1 MDSKGPA
8 LSLSPM
14 DSKLR
19 VILDSN
25 VLLAF
30 LLDEPEQ
37 ALAAKLFQEHDQQKL
52 EFLVPSIWDY
62 EIWNRLSR
70 VEKSLFSTGYGLFLR
85 FTNLPTK
92 IDLDQKLIDQAL
104 VISSKIPRLAFYD
117 TLYHALAMVKNGMF
131 ITLDRKY
138 YEKTKKL
145 GHIVMLQD
153 FFKS

>member
-1 MDSKGPA
+1 MDLKP
-8 LSLSPM
+8 
-14 DSKLR
+14 R

-25 VLLAF
+25 ILLAF

-37 ALAAKLFQEHDQQKL
+37 ALAAKLFQEHDQQKV
-52 EFLVPSIWDY
+52 EFFAPSLWDY

-70 VEKSLFSTGYGLFLR
+70 VEKSLFNTGYGLFLR

-92 IDLDQKLIDQAL
+92 IDLNRQIIDQAL
-104 VISSKIPRLAFYD
+104 LISSTISQLAFYD
-117 TLYHALAMVKNGMF
+117 TVYHALAMIKDGTF
-131 ITLDRKY
+131 LTLDQKY

>member
-1 MDSKGPA
+1 MDPKGPA

-14 DSKLR
+14 DSKPR

-52 EFLVPSIWDY
+52 NFFVPSLWDY

-70 VEKSLFSTGYGLFLR
+70 VEKSLFNTGYGLFLR

-92 IDLDQKLIDQAL
+92 IDLNRQIIDQAL
-104 VISSKIPRLAFYD
+104 LISSTIPQLAFYD
-117 TLYHALAMVKNGMF
+117 TVYHALAMIMDGTF
-131 ITLDRKY
+131 LTLDQKY
-138 YEKTKKL
+138 YEKTKALKHIKL
-145 GHIVMLQD
+145 LRDYHV
-153 FFKS
+153 